1 MKSLFIFTLLISVS
15 LCSSLFAQQS
25 ISGSF
30 SSNGNTRTYIGAI
43 PDSPQTPLRLVILFC
58 GANED
63 AGQMELRGFNNYLG
77 NNTIVVYP
85 EPYFFMGSFGAD
97 TLANDYLMVED
108 LITHIASNYTID
120 ANEICVGGF
129 SNGAIFT
136 YDLVCE
142 FSNSASTRPYTFK
155 AFAVVAGAM
164 DTTEVNLA
172 YCPIANEVPLI
183 AFHGTDDNFAD
194 YEGVTVYTGG
204 IDTITVYS
212 SPTEETVDFWAR
224 TINGCNANPTVTPLP
239 DLVVESHPSTVERIE
254 YDCNNCNNT
263 QLYRIVGGAHTWP
276 TSDAI
281 WDNLAE
287 GHNMDIVASELIAD
301 FFECST
307 PVSTVNV
314 NVDPGSVSVYPN
326 PVVDEL
332 SIEVNGDLRRVE
344 IYSPTGKKVLST
356 VAPDYTISLG
366 HLTSGI
372 YFLSVETDEGAI
384 MKKIIKTV
392 L

>member
-1 MKSLFIFTLLISVS
+1 MKNLCLFTLLIGVS
-15 LCSSLFAQQS
+15 FCSSLFAQQE

-30 SSNGNTRTYIGAI
+30 FSNGNTRTYIGAM
-43 PDSPQTPLRLVILFC
+43 PDNPQTPLRLVILFC

-63 AGQMELRGFNNYLG
+63 AGQMALRGFNNYLG

-85 EPYFFMGSFGAD
+85 EPYFFMGSFGGD
-97 TLANDYLMVED
+97 TLANDYLMVEE

-120 ANEICVGGF
+120 ANDICVGGF

-142 FSNSASTRPYTFK
+142 FNNSASTRPYTFK

-239 DLVVESHPSTVERIE
+239 DLVVESHPSRVERIE
-254 YDCNNCNNT
+254 YECNNCNNT
-263 QLYRIVGGAHTWP
+263 QLYRIVGGPHSWP

-301 FFECST
+301 FFACST

-314 NVDPGSVSVYPN
+314 SVDPSIVTLYPN
-326 PVVDEL
+326 PVLDEL
-332 SIEVNGDLRRVE
+332 SIEVNSNLRRVE
-344 IYSPTGKKVLST
+344 IYSPMGGKLLSST
-356 VAPDYTISLG
+356 APDPTISLG
-366 HLTSGI
+366 HLSSGM
-372 YFLSVETDEGAI
+372 YFLRIETASSSVTKKI
-384 MKKIIKTV
+384 MKN
-392 L
+392 